1 MERVRFWGLLAGLF
15 CLGPSAL
22 SADDGHGWLGTIA
35 KQALPS
41 ASAQDDK
48 PATVAGTRGLN
59 EPGDTVDTTAR
70 DDAAIDRLDKITIT
84 PSDLDRFI
92 KEGHLL

>member
-1 MERVRFWGLLAGLF
+1 MERVRLWGLLAGLL

-22 SADDGHGWLGTIA
+22 SADDA
-35 KQALPS
+35 PY
-41 ASAQDDK
+41 DK
-48 PATVAGTRGLN
+48 PSTVAGTRGLN

-92 KEGHLL
+92 KEGHLP